1 MARLLGSA
9 GYVVTNGI
17 NRLMADARA
26 VAHMGPTNDLCRE
39 LVSATWLG

>member
-9 GYVVTNGI
+9 GYVVTNRI